1 MKSDSFICETKSM
14 HNACLSAE
22 WFQRIVKIIL
32 SVHNMWGIQKQPS
45 RGVFLGKGVLKDE
58 ANLQENTFK
67 NTSEG
72 LLQ

>member
-1 MKSDSFICETKSM
+1 MQIDLEEMSDHLRNFGKQLQSDNQTK
-14 HNACLSAE
+14 
-22 WFQRIVKIIL
+22 R
-32 SVHNMWGIQKQPS
+32 QPS